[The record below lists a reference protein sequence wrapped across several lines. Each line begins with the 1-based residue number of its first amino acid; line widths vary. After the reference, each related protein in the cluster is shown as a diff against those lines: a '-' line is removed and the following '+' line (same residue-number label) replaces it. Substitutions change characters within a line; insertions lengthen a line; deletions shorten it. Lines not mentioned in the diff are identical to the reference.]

1 MSDPYRQPQQYD
13 VTRPDG
19 QPLAPPAPAPAPA
32 PAYPP
37 PPPYLPAG
45 LAPPGPPPK
54 RKRRPVLVVL
64 GVAGAITV
72 ALCGAVAIAA
82 GIHSG
87 SQPAAGPAAT
97 TDTASSGP
105 AAAVIT
111 WWSGG
116 GSALVD
122 KLGADFA
129 DLHASSSTKTGQAQV
144 TAVRAGCAKIQAD
157 TKAAQA
163 YKPVPDQQAQASWA
177 KALGLYAQGATDC
190 LTGIDRLDTALIT
203 HSADEIHQGT
213 DALNAVSDRIAQL
226 GG

>member
-1 MSDPYRQPQQYD
+1 MTDPYRQPQQYD

-19 QPLAPPAPAPAPA
+19 QPLAPPAPA
-32 PAYPP
+32 YPP

-45 LAPPGPPPK
+45 FAPPGPPPK

-72 ALCGAVAIAA
+72 ALCGALAIAA

-87 SQPAAGPAAT
+87 SQPAAGPAT
-97 TDTASSGP
+97 TSAASNAA
-105 AAAVIT
+105 AAAVVT

-129 DLHASSSTKTGQAQV
+129 DLHASSSTKTGKEQV

-190 LTGIDRLDTALIT
+190 LTGIDKLDTALIT